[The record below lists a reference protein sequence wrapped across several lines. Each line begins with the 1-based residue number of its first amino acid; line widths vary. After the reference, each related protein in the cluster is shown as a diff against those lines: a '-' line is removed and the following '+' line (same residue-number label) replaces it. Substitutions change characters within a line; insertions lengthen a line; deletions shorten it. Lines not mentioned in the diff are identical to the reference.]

1 MREVHRSQF
10 QLGQVP
16 VEKVWI
22 NPKSRDDIPAVL
34 KGLQHIWCDEALRA
48 RLFVLLD
55 EHILPEAD
63 RTVGRPGM
71 DLWQILV
78 LGVLKQGLGCDF
90 DRLHDLT
97 NHHQTIRAFLGHGDF
112 DDRAGA
118 RPDPRLSP
126 QAVWTP
132 SRPSTQWT
140 QVLYAR

>member
-71 DLWQILV
+71 DLWQIS
-78 LGVLKQGLGCDF
+78 
-90 DRLHDLT
+90 RLIADVRADMRAERAE
-97 NHHQTIRAFLGHGDF
+97 IRADV
-112 DDRAGA
+112 RALTTA
-118 RPDPRLSP
+118 VLSQQPRP
-126 QAVWTP
+126 Q
-132 SRPSTQWT
+132 
-140 QVLYAR
+140 